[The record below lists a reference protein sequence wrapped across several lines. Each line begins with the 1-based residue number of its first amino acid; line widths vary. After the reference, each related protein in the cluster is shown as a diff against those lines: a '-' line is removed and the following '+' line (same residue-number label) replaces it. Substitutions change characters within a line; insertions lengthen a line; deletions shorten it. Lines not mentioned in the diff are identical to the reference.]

1 MSAGIVYEGQVPG
14 QGGTLFK
21 DVKFWVSQRV
31 PMRTTWVQN
40 IKNNGGSVTTLE
52 KQADYLISDHA
63 RKDSPAGSYSWKWI
77 EDSLKNGQ
85 LLNRDE
91 YAIKLPGSESRP
103 RGAVPQKRTRTA
115 YTKED
120 DRILA
125 KFVTRKEKQNV
136 PTHGNVIF
144 QELEA
149 KYPHH
154 TAQSWR
160 DRWVKKLQ
168 HQPRPEIS
176 DNEGSLSP
184 PPQAT
189 PVDTPEA
196 AHRRR
201 SSGVQR
207 SMNAKRRVRF
217 TAEQDQL
224 LLDHVAEMS
233 VLGKK
238 IKGQAIFQD
247 FAKYFSAHSWEE
259 WRDRY
264 VNHLLPQELSAKGKR
279 GPPSPVVTRSRGK
292 APSGAQANEQPSMEN
307 DSRAK
312 PPSNKRA
319 SKVAEK
325 VAEDGKT
332 ENMALRIRPSIEDQ
346 SNTGDTPNDD
356 SMADIVPEDHELPE
370 LGSDG
375 SGEEAAASG
384 SPPATQGESHF
395 FETREGF
402 IQSLADFAEEEGQG
416 QVEYSPTIQ
425 GRTFDLW
432 DLWQAVRAQKV
443 ESVERDWQKVA
454 EDLQFD
460 WTKLPTVHEEIRQYY
475 EDHLLLYEEMAMA
488 MLANAGDGDED
499 GGDDDDDG
507 VGDVAEEAVAE
518 PEPQDLPQPTL
529 PPATANS
536 ESHFDSSPP
545 KQPSRKRARESATN
559 YPESPRKRSKV
570 GPNDEIPSTPD
581 TKNGTVHLRQPSSA
595 RSSRHQGNHV
605 TLPRNARS
613 LLETESLINNLRWRQ
628 HEWEQKDHIEINEQL
643 RDSISSARKVLAEPE
658 TQDFQ
663 FGTQRTDDSEGTPL
677 EDGDEQEGEQITP
690 SQQLHSEIDA
700 ENRRRTLN
708 RISPM
713 PGSGAQSLI
722 LDDDEPDYF
731 GEMETPEPSFTQ
743 APNPLLS
750 RPGLQQA
757 QAKRRSLPASFM
769 RDSRPSPLGRVSMP
783 GPSRVSSGA
792 STPFRQ
798 WISSTPQPQPPRRSE
813 WMSTP
818 QPQSLRQPQPARRPM
833 SKAEELAEVVEYWM
847 ALGYTPDVARRSLE
861 ATTWE
866 SGLAGRVMQH
876 LKEGNTMPTNWEGV
890 WSPRDDE
897 NLMLID
903 SPGQPRDDREARKR
917 GKAANR
923 LVTKHGEQRM
933 ELRRKWLSTR
943 ALL

>member
-1 MSAGIVYEGQVPG
+1 M
-14 QGGTLFK
+14 
-21 DVKFWVSQRV
+21 
-31 PMRTTWVQN
+31 
-40 IKNNGGSVTTLE
+40 E
-52 KQADYLISDHA
+52 K
-63 RKDSPAGSYSWKWI
+63 
-77 EDSLKNGQ
+77 
-85 LLNRDE
+85 
-91 YAIKLPGSESRP
+91 
-103 RGAVPQKRTRTA
+103 
-115 YTKED
+115 
-120 DRILA
+120 
-125 KFVTRKEKQNV
+125 
-136 PTHGNVIF
+136 
-144 QELEA
+144 
-149 KYPHH
+149 
-154 TAQSWR
+154 
-160 DRWVKKLQ
+160 
-168 HQPRPEIS
+168 
-176 DNEGSLSP
+176 
-184 PPQAT
+184 
-189 PVDTPEA
+189 
-196 AHRRR
+196 
-201 SSGVQR
+201 
-207 SMNAKRRVRF
+207 
-217 TAEQDQL
+217 
-224 LLDHVAEMS
+224 
-233 VLGKK
+233 
-238 IKGQAIFQD
+238 
-247 FAKYFSAHSWEE
+247 
-259 WRDRY
+259 
-264 VNHLLPQELSAKGKR
+264 
-279 GPPSPVVTRSRGK
+279 
-292 APSGAQANEQPSMEN
+292 
-307 DSRAK
+307 DSRAN
-312 PPSNKRA
+312 PPSKKRA
-319 SKVAEK
+319 SKVAEEA
-325 VAEDGKT
+325 AEDGKT
-332 ENMALRIRPSIEDQ
+332 ENMALRIRPSIEDP
-346 SNTGDTPNDD
+346 SNTGNTPNDD
-356 SMADIVPEDHELPE
+356 SAADIVPENHELPE
-370 LGSDG
+370 LGFDG
-375 SGEEAAASG
+375 SEEEAAVSG

-416 QVEYSPTIQ
+416 QVEYSPTVQ

-488 MLANAGDGDED
+488 MLANAGEVDED
-499 GGDDDDDG
+499 GGDGDDDG

-518 PEPQDLPQPTL
+518 PEPQDLPQPML

-545 KQPSRKRARESATN
+545 KQPSRKRARESAGH
-559 YPESPRKRSKV
+559 YPESPKKRSKV

-581 TKNGTVHLRQPSSA
+581 TKNGTVHLRQRSSA

-613 LLETESLINNLRWRQ
+613 LLDAESIINSLRWRQ
-628 HEWEQKDHIEINEQL
+628 HEWEQKDHIEINDQL

-663 FGTQRTDDSEGTPL
+663 FGTQRMDDSEGTPL
-677 EDGDEQEGEQITP
+677 EDEDEQEGEQVTP

-708 RISPM
+708 RISPI
-713 PGSGAQSLI
+713 PGSGAQSPI
-722 LDDDEPDYF
+722 LDNDEPDYF

-833 SKAEELAEVVEYWM
+833 SKAEELAEVVEYWV
-847 ALGYTPDVARRSLE
+847 ALGYSPDVARRSLE

-876 LKEGNTMPTNWEGV
+876 LRDGNTMPTNWEGV

-917 GKAANR
+917 GKAADR

>member
-21 DVKFWVSQRV
+21 DFKFWVSQRV

-40 IKNNGGSVTTLE
+40 IENNGGSVTKLE
-52 KQADYLISDHA
+52 KQADYLIADHA
-63 RKDSPAGSYSWKWI
+63 KRDCPAGSYSWKWI
-77 EDSLKNGQ
+77 EDSVNNGQ

-91 YAIKLPGSESRP
+91 YAIKVPGSESRP
-103 RGAVPQKRTRTA
+103 RGAVQQKRTRTA

-120 DRILA
+120 DIILA
-125 KFVTRKEKQNV
+125 KFVTRKEKQKL
-136 PTHGNVIF
+136 PTLGNLIF
-144 QELEA
+144 QEFEA
-149 KYPHH
+149 K
-154 TAQSWR
+154 
-160 DRWVKKLQ
+160 
-168 HQPRPEIS
+168 PRPEIS

-196 AHRRR
+196 ARRRR

-207 SMNAKRRVRF
+207 SKSAKRRVRF

-233 VLGKK
+233 VEGKT
-238 IKGQAIFQD
+238 ITGTAIFQD
-247 FAKYFSAHSWEE
+247 FAKDFPEHSWQD

-264 VNHLLPQELSAKGKR
+264 MDHFLPQELSAKGKR

-292 APSGAQANEQPSMEN
+292 ARSGTQANEQPSMKK
-307 DSRAK
+307 DSRANPLSK
-312 PPSNKRA
+312 KRA
-319 SKVAEK
+319 SKVAEE

-332 ENMALRIRPSIEDQ
+332 ENMALRIRPSIEDP
-346 SNTGDTPNDD
+346 SNTGNTPNDD
-356 SMADIVPEDHELPE
+356 STADVLPENHELPE
-370 LGSDG
+370 LGFDG
-375 SGEEAAASG
+375 SEEEAAASG
-384 SPPATQGESHF
+384 SPPATQGEPHF

-488 MLANAGDGDED
+488 MLANVGEGDED
-499 GGDDDDDG
+499 GGDGDDDG

-518 PEPQDLPQPTL
+518 PEPRDVPQPTL

-545 KQPSRKRARESATN
+545 KQPSRKRARESAGH

-595 RSSRHQGNHV
+595 KSSRHQGHQGNHV

-613 LLETESLINNLRWRQ
+613 LLDAESIINSLRWRQ
-628 HEWEQKDHIEINEQL
+628 HEWEQKDHIEINDQL

-663 FGTQRTDDSEGTPL
+663 FGTQRMDDSEGTPL
-677 EDGDEQEGEQITP
+677 EDEDEQAGEQITP

-713 PGSGAQSLI
+713 PGSGAQSPI

-750 RPGLQQA
+750 RLGLQQA

-833 SKAEELAEVVEYWM
+833 SKAEELAEVVEYWV
-847 ALGYTPDVARRSLE
+847 ALGYSPDVARRSLE

-876 LKEGNTMPTNWEGV
+876 LRDGNTMPTNWEGV